1 MSLGGTHKAKNR
13 LPLPVTYFRRVF
25 LAKFGFL
32 GGGVENDDFRGFSG
46 FSGVFAPPQT
56 GGILQSGTSPLTPCP
71 RVYNGGSRPTP

>member
-46 FSGVFAPPQT
+46 FSGVFGTPPDR
-56 GGILQSGTSPLTPCP
+56 GNPAKRDFPPDPVSEGL
-71 RVYNGGSRPTP
+71 